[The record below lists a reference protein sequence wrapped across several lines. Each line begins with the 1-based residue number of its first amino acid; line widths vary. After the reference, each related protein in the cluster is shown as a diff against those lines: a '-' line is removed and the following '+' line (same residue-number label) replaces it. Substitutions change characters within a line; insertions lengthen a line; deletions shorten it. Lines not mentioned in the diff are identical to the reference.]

1 MAKHFPKE
9 KEIRIY
15 AVNDI
20 TTEKGNQAMLSS
32 NYRILKSNSMWVEK
46 MSKYP
51 FDFENNHFV
60 KLFINDNV
68 GIDGKLNRDFVIK
81 NRYCTFCSKSKR
93 QFC

>member
-1 MAKHFPKE
+1 
-9 KEIRIY
+9 
-15 AVNDI
+15 
-20 TTEKGNQAMLSS
+20 
-32 NYRILKSNSMWVEK
+32 

-93 QFC
+93 